1 MLYYLFD
8 YLQQFN
14 FPGARLFSYIS
25 FRSAMAVIISLVFTM
40 SAGKRLI
47 AYLRRKQ
54 VGETV
59 RSLYLEGQNQKAGT
73 PTMGGII
80 IIGAIL
86 LPVILLCELG
96 NIYIILLIFTTI
108 WLGMIGFVD
117 DYIKIFRKNKDGL
130 KGTYKLIG
138 QIFLG
143 IVIGTA
149 IYMSPDI
156 VVRENVKI
164 ETQDVKELLEETPVQ
179 KALPGQ
185 HKTYSDVKS
194 LKTTVPFLKNNEFDY
209 SKIVWFLDS
218 NKYGWVAGII
228 FILIVTFIITAVS
241 NGANITDGID
251 GLASSTSAV
260 SAATLLVFAYVS
272 GNVIFSQYLNIMYI
286 PRAGELVVFTS
297 AFIGATVGFL
307 WYNAYPAQIF
317 MGDTGS
323 LTIGGIIAVL
333 AVLIRK
339 ELLIPVF
346 CGIFLVENL
355 SVMLQVWY
363 FKRTIKKYGQG
374 LHLFLMAPLHHHFQK
389 KGMHESKI
397 VARFLIVAIVLAVV
411 SVLTLKIR

>member
-1 MLYYLFD
+1 MLYYLFE

-25 FRSAMAVIISLVFTM
+25 FRSATAVIISLVFTM
-40 SAGKRLI
+40 IAGRRLI
-47 AYLRRKQ
+47 TYLRRKQ

-86 LPVILLCELG
+86 IPVLLLCKLT
-96 NIYIILLIFTTI
+96 NIYVILLIFTTV
-108 WLGMIGFVD
+108 WLGAIGFMD

-130 KGTYKLIG
+130 KSTYKLVG

-149 IYMSPDI
+149 IYLSPDI
-156 VVRENVKI
+156 VIRENVNLGAEKV
-164 ETQDVKELLEETPVQ
+164 TELLDDSIDSQTVSQ
-179 KALPGQ
+179 S
-185 HKTYSDVKS
+185 SDVKS

-209 SKIVWFLDS
+209 SKIVWFLDKE
-218 NKYGWVAGII
+218 KYGWVAGII

-272 GNVIFSQYLNIMYI
+272 GNIIFSQYLNIMYI
-286 PRAGELVVFTS
+286 PGIGELVVFTS

-307 WYNAYPAQIF
+307 WFNAYPAQIF

-323 LTIGGIIAVL
+323 LTIGGIIAVI
-333 AVLIRK
+333 AVLVRK

-346 CGIFLVENL
+346 CGIFLVENV

-363 FKRTIKKYGQG
+363 FKKTLKKYGQG

-397 VARFLIVAIVLAVV
+397 VARFLIIAIVLAVV

>member
-1 MLYYLFD
+1 MLYYLFE

-25 FRSAMAVIISLVFTM
+25 FRSATAVIISLVFTM
-40 SAGKRLI
+40 IAGRRLI
-47 AYLRRKQ
+47 TYLRRKQ

-86 LPVILLCELG
+86 IPVLLLCKLT
-96 NIYIILLIFTTI
+96 NIYVILLIFTTV
-108 WLGMIGFVD
+108 WLGAIGFMD

-130 KGTYKLIG
+130 KSTYKLVG

-156 VVRENVKI
+156 VIRENVNIGAEKV
-164 ETQDVKELLEETPVQ
+164 TELLKDFPDSQAV
-179 KALPGQ
+179 KSLN
-185 HKTYSDVKS
+185 DVKS

-209 SKIVWFLDS
+209 SKIVWFLDKD
-218 NKYGWVAGII
+218 KYGWVAGII

-286 PRAGELVVFTS
+286 PGIGELVVFTS

-307 WYNAYPAQIF
+307 WFNAYPAQIF

-323 LTIGGIIAVL
+323 LTIGGIIAVI
-333 AVLIRK
+333 AVLVRK

-346 CGIFLVENL
+346 CGIFLVENV

-363 FKRTIKKYGQG
+363 FKKTLKKYGQG

-397 VARFLIVAIVLAVV
+397 VARFLIIAIVLAVV

>member
-47 AYLRRKQ
+47 GYLRRKQ

-108 WLGMIGFVD
+108 WLGIIGFVD

-164 ETQDVKELLEETPVQ
+164 ETQDVKELLEEAPVQ
-179 KALPGQ
+179 KAVPGQ

-286 PRAGELVVFTS
+286 PKAGELVVFTS

>member
-1 MLYYLFD
+1 MLYYLFE

-25 FRSAMAVIISLVFTM
+25 FRSATAVIISLVFTM
-40 SAGKRLI
+40 IAGRRLI
-47 AYLRRKQ
+47 VYLRKKQ

-86 LPVILLCELG
+86 IPVFLLCKLT
-96 NIYIILLIFTTI
+96 NIYVILLIFTTI
-108 WLGMIGFVD
+108 WLGAIGFID

-130 KGTYKLIG
+130 KSTYKLVG

-156 VVRENVKI
+156 VIRENVNIGAEKV
-164 ETQDVKELLEETPVQ
+164 TELLKDFPDSQAV
-179 KALPGQ
+179 KSLN
-185 HKTYSDVKS
+185 DVKS

-209 SKIVWFLDS
+209 SKIVWFLDKE
-218 NKYGWVAGII
+218 KYGWVAGII

-286 PRAGELVVFTS
+286 PGIGELVVFTS

-307 WYNAYPAQIF
+307 WFNAYPAQIF

-323 LTIGGIIAVL
+323 LTIGGIIAVI
-333 AVLIRK
+333 AVLVRK

-346 CGIFLVENL
+346 CGLFLVENV

-363 FKRTIKKYGQG
+363 FKKTLKKYGQG

-397 VARFLIVAIVLAVV
+397 VARFLIIAIVLAVV

>member
-1 MLYYLFD
+1 MLYYLFE
-8 YLQQFN
+8 YLQQCN
-14 FPGARLFSYIS
+14 FPGARLFGYIS

-40 SAGKRLI
+40 IAGRRLI
-47 AYLRRKQ
+47 EYLRRKQ

-86 LPVILLCELG
+86 IPVLLLCKLS
-96 NIYIILLIFTTI
+96 NIYVILLIFTTV
-108 WLGMIGFVD
+108 WLGIIGFMD

-130 KGTYKLIG
+130 KGTYKLVG
-138 QIFLG
+138 QILLG

-149 IYMSPDI
+149 IYLSPDI
-156 VVRENVKI
+156 VIRENVKI
-164 ETQDVKELLEETPVQ
+164 DNQVISELLEQNSESQVEEVNNAT
-179 KALPGQ
+179 
-185 HKTYSDVKS
+185 DVKS

-218 NKYGWVAGII
+218 SKYGWVAGII

-251 GLASSTSAV
+251 GLASGTSAV
-260 SAATLLVFAYVS
+260 SAATILIFAYVS
-272 GNVIFSQYLNIMYI
+272 GHVVFSQYLNIMYI
-286 PRAGELVVFTS
+286 PGIGELVVFTS

-307 WYNAYPAQIF
+307 WFNAYPAQIF

-323 LTIGGIIAVL
+323 LTIGGVIAVL
-333 AVLIRK
+333 AILVRK
-339 ELLIPVF
+339 ELLIPIF

-363 FKRTIKKYGQG
+363 FKKTIKKYGQG
-374 LHLFLMAPLHHHFQK
+374 LHLFLMAPLHHHYQK

-397 VARFLIVAIVLAVV
+397 VARFLIIAIVLAVV

>member
-1 MLYYLFD
+1 MLYYLFE
-8 YLQQFN
+8 YLQQCN
-14 FPGARLFSYIS
+14 FPGARLFGYIS

-40 SAGKRLI
+40 IAGRRLI
-47 AYLRRKQ
+47 EYLRRKQ

-86 LPVILLCELG
+86 IPVLLLCKLS
-96 NIYIILLIFTTI
+96 NIYVILLIFTTV
-108 WLGMIGFVD
+108 WLGIIGFMD

-130 KGTYKLIG
+130 KGTYKLVG
-138 QIFLG
+138 QILLG

-149 IYMSPDI
+149 IYLSPDI
-156 VVRENVKI
+156 VIRENVKI
-164 ETQDVKELLEETPVQ
+164 DNQVISVLLEQNSESQVEEVNNAT
-179 KALPGQ
+179 
-185 HKTYSDVKS
+185 DVKS

-218 NKYGWVAGII
+218 SKYGWVAGII

-251 GLASSTSAV
+251 GLASGTSAV
-260 SAATLLVFAYVS
+260 SAATILIFAYVS
-272 GNVIFSQYLNIMYI
+272 GHVVFSQYLNIMYI
-286 PRAGELVVFTS
+286 PGIGELVVFTS

-307 WYNAYPAQIF
+307 WFNAYPAQIF

-323 LTIGGIIAVL
+323 LTIGGVIAVL
-333 AVLIRK
+333 AILVRK
-339 ELLIPVF
+339 ELLIPIF

-363 FKRTIKKYGQG
+363 FKKTIKKYGQG
-374 LHLFLMAPLHHHFQK
+374 LHLFLMAPLHHHYQK

-397 VARFLIVAIVLAVV
+397 VARFLIIAIVLAVV

>member
-1 MLYYLFD
+1 MLYYLFE

-25 FRSAMAVIISLVFTM
+25 FRSATAVIISLVFTM
-40 SAGKRLI
+40 IAGRRLI
-47 AYLRRKQ
+47 TYLRRKQ

-86 LPVILLCELG
+86 IPVLLLCKLT
-96 NIYIILLIFTTI
+96 NIYVILLIFTTV
-108 WLGMIGFVD
+108 WLGAIGFMD

-130 KGTYKLIG
+130 KSTYKLVG

-149 IYMSPDI
+149 IYLSPDI
-156 VVRENVKI
+156 VIRENVNLGAEKV
-164 ETQDVKELLEETPVQ
+164 TELLDDSIDSQTVSQ
-179 KALPGQ
+179 S
-185 HKTYSDVKS
+185 SDVKS

-209 SKIVWFLDS
+209 SKIVWFLDKE
-218 NKYGWVAGII
+218 KYGWVAGII

-286 PRAGELVVFTS
+286 PGIGELVVFTS

-307 WYNAYPAQIF
+307 WFNAYPAQIF

-323 LTIGGIIAVL
+323 LTIGGIIAVI
-333 AVLIRK
+333 AVLVRK

-346 CGIFLVENL
+346 CGIFLVENVN
-355 SVMLQVWY
+355 VMLQVWY
-363 FKRTIKKYGQG
+363 FKKTLKKYGQG

-397 VARFLIVAIVLAVV
+397 VARFLIIAIVLAVV

>member
-1 MLYYLFD
+1 MLYYLFE
-8 YLQQFN
+8 YLQQYN

-25 FRSAMAVIISLVFTM
+25 FRSATAVIISLVFTM
-40 SAGKRLI
+40 IAGRRLI
-47 AYLRRKQ
+47 VYLRKKQ

-86 LPVILLCELG
+86 IPVFLLCKLT
-96 NIYIILLIFTTI
+96 NIYVILLIFTTI
-108 WLGMIGFVD
+108 WLGAIGFMD

-130 KGTYKLIG
+130 KSTYKLVG

-156 VVRENVKI
+156 VIRENVNIGAEKV
-164 ETQDVKELLEETPVQ
+164 TELLKDFPDSQAV
-179 KALPGQ
+179 KSLN
-185 HKTYSDVKS
+185 DVKS

-209 SKIVWFLDS
+209 SKIVWFLDPE
-218 NKYGWVAGII
+218 KYGWVAGII

-286 PRAGELVVFTS
+286 PGIGELVVFTS

-307 WYNAYPAQIF
+307 WFNAYPAQIF

-323 LTIGGIIAVL
+323 LTIGGIIAVI
-333 AVLIRK
+333 AVLVRK

-346 CGIFLVENL
+346 CGLFLVENV

-363 FKRTIKKYGQG
+363 YKRTLKKYGQG
-374 LHLFLMAPLHHHFQK
+374 LHLFLMAPIHHHFQK

-397 VARFLIVAIVLAVV
+397 VARFLIIAIVLAVV